1 MRSLIGLAVL
11 LKLLVWMF
19 IVTVCSICRGDE
31 GLLNDTV
38 IHYGVPKNPGLTLS
52 SIEEPIFKFKE
63 PERLAAFVAAMD
75 ATDLPKISPNEKRMY
90 LASLRLAN
98 VVGLDN
104 QHQRILIAV
113 ALRWQAQGMT
123 NPVAT
128 AWQNRWKQEKYT
140 DEQLFVTITD
150 DELDLLYKQV
160 LIDQG
165 FIEGQVDDKDVYKIL
180 FR

>member
-1 MRSLIGLAVL
+1 MKSLIALSVVFWM
-11 LKLLVWMF
+11 LLVA
-19 IVTVCSICRGDE
+19 VSVCNADE
-31 GLLNDTV
+31 GLLSDTA
-38 IHYGVPKNPGLTLS
+38 IHYGVPQNPGLTLS

-75 ATDLPKISPNEKRMY
+75 AASLPKISPNEKKMY

-98 VVGLDN
+98 VVGLDR

-140 DEQLFVTITD
+140 DEQLFVTVTD

-165 FIEGQVDDKDVYKIL
+165 LVKGQVDDKDVYKIL

>member
-1 MRSLIGLAVL
+1 MKSLIALSVVFWM
-11 LKLLVWMF
+11 LLVA
-19 IVTVCSICRGDE
+19 VAVCNADE
-31 GLLNDTV
+31 GLLSDTV

-123 NPVAT
+123 NPIAT
-128 AWQNRWKQEKYT
+128 AWQNRWKHEKYT
-140 DEQLFVTITD
+140 DEQLFVTVTD
-150 DELDLLYKQV
+150 DELNLLYKQV

-165 FIEGQVDDKDVYKIL
+165 LVKGRVDNKDVYKIL
-180 FR
+180 YK